1 MSDPQQPP
9 YGDVPPVP
17 LAPAAY
23 PPAPPASQA
32 PPAPQAPP
40 AYAAP
45 PSYVAPAAYPAA
57 PAQAPLPPGVPPAS
71 AAAGAPPFP
80 APGGPGFPQVAPPGA
95 YQVPVGGYAAP
106 SGAYQVPRPTE
117 KKSALLGILSL
128 IFAAVSSVVTPI
140 VVGVAGYEIGRRIP
154 SGLDTTNPDFLSLL
168 SPARDQVLWAEISF
182 WTGTILGIAAIVVGI
197 IAIRRNQGRG
207 AGIAALV
214 VAVLGPIIFWVVLLF
229 AVSTGTAAGFLPTT

>member
-9 YGDVPPVP
+9 YGDVPAVP
-17 LAPAAY
+17 PAPAAY
-23 PPAPPASQA
+23 PPAPPA
-32 PPAPQAPP
+32 PQAPP
-40 AYAAP
+40 AYSAPPPYAAP
-45 PSYVAPAAYPAA
+45 SAYPTA
-57 PAQAPLPPGVPPAS
+57 PTQAPVPPDVPPAP
-71 AAAGAPPFP
+71 APVGAPQFP
-80 APGGPGFPQVAPPGA
+80 APGAPAFAQPAPPGA

-117 KKSALLGILSL
+117 RKSALLGILAL
-128 IFAAVSSVVTPI
+128 IFAAVSAVVTPI

-154 SGLDTTNPDFLSLL
+154 GGLDTTDPDLLSVL

-182 WTGTILGIAAIVVGI
+182 WTGTILGIAAIVIGI

-214 VAVLGPIIFWVVLLF
+214 VAVIGPIIFWVVLLF
-229 AVSTGTAAGFLPTT
+229 AISAGTAAGFLPTT